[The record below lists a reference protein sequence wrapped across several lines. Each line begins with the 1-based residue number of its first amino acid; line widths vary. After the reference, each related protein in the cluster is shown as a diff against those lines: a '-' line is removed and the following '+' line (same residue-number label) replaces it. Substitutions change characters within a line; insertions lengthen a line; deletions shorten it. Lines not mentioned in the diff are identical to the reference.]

1 MLPTEPQSKLTVSKA
16 WQSTLSSAQTFLR
29 KDSIRQFARKSSSL
43 IMKHPFWVLVIS
55 SLGAHAAFALILPN
69 PLKQTES
76 PREVI
81 VTTLPVVKLPSRQV
95 PTNSKQSQSFV
106 DNLFVKSPTNKLDT
120 SLNVL
125 PSTSFPYF
133 DLNASNDF
141 ENLPLVSNDFE
152 FPPLLNNSPDSGSS
166 QFVPKT
172 QPRMPESQ
180 TLPSS
185 RVTPSSQ
192 IDNSIPAKTPSSDLK
207 PEFQSNG
214 LKTGISSPDPETKNP
229 KDTSKDTKNVKGAA
243 NIDQN
248 EKAISN
254 VSSLYSTDKQIIDLV
269 SRNLIRTTQIAP
281 ENALVSNPDL
291 NREKGIT
298 WIPLKIANVTGK
310 KGAVT
315 FMWLVAPSGEIEAKF
330 LKSSGHK
337 ELDDIARESLKD
349 YKFKPIEDLQSGKYR
364 LVTAKYDFP

>member
-29 KDSIRQFARKSSSL
+29 KDSIRQFARKSSLL

-55 SLGAHAAFALILPN
+55 SLGVHTAFALITPN

-81 VTTLPVVKLPSRQV
+81 VATLPVVKLPPKQL
-95 PTNSKQSQSFV
+95 PTNSKQSQSLV
-106 DNLFVKSPTNKLDT
+106 DNLFVKSLTNKLDT
-120 SLNVL
+120 PLNIL
-125 PSTSFPYF
+125 PSTSFPSF
-133 DLNASNDF
+133 DLNTSDNF
-141 ENLPLVSNDFE
+141 ENLPPVSNNLE
-152 FPPLLNNSPDSGSS
+152 FPPLLNNSPDIDSS
-166 QFVPKT
+166 QVVPKR
-172 QPRMPESQ
+172 QPRPPEPQ
-180 TLPSS
+180 TPPSS
-185 RVTPSSQ
+185 SGL
-192 IDNSIPAKTPSSDLK
+192 IDNITPVKTPNSNLK
-207 PEFQSNG
+207 PEFQSNA
-214 LKTGISSPDPETKNP
+214 LKNGTSSPAPETKNP
-229 KDTSKDTKNVKGAA
+229 KDIKNVKETA
-243 NIDQN
+243 NIAQN

-269 SRNLIRTTQIAP
+269 SKNLIRTTQIAP
-281 ENALVSNPDL
+281 ESALVSNPDL

-298 WIPLKIANVTGK
+298 WIPPKIANVTGK

-315 FMWLVAPSGEIEAKF
+315 FMWLVAPSGEIKTIF

-337 ELDDIARESLKD
+337 ELDDIARESIKD

>member
-125 PSTSFPYF
+125 PSTSFPSF
-133 DLNASNDF
+133 DLNTSDDF
-141 ENLPLVSNDFE
+141 ENLPPVSNDFE
-152 FPPLLNNSPDSGSS
+152 FPPLLNSSSDSDSS
-166 QFVPKT
+166 QTPPLSRT
-172 QPRMPESQ
+172 P
-180 TLPSS
+180 PSGK
-185 RVTPSSQ
+185 
-192 IDNSIPAKTPSSDLK
+192 IDNITPAKTPNSNLK

-214 LKTGISSPDPETKNP
+214 LKTGTSSLDPETKNP

-330 LKSSGHK
+330 LKSSGHQ

>member
-16 WQSTLSSAQTFLR
+16 WQSTLGSAQTFLR

-81 VTTLPVVKLPSRQV
+81 VSTLPVVKLPSRQV
-95 PTNSKQSQSFV
+95 PTNSKQSQSLV
-106 DNLFVKSPTNKLDT
+106 DNLFVKSLTNKLDPP
-120 SLNVL
+120 LNVL
-125 PSTSFPYF
+125 PSTSFPSF
-133 DLNASNDF
+133 DLNTSDSF
-141 ENLPLVSNDFE
+141 ENLPPVSNDLQ
-152 FPPLLNNSPDSGSS
+152 FPPLLNNSPEID
-166 QFVPKT
+166 
-172 QPRMPESQ
+172 
-180 TLPSS
+180 SS
-185 RVTPSSQ
+185 RTPPLSRTPPSGQ
-192 IDNSIPAKTPSSDLK
+192 IDNITPAKTPNSNLK

-214 LKTGISSPDPETKNP
+214 LKTGTSSPDPEIKNP
-229 KDTSKDTKNVKGAA
+229 KDTSKDAKNVKGAA

>member
-29 KDSIRQFARKSSSL
+29 KDSIRQFARKSSFL

-55 SLGAHAAFALILPN
+55 SLGVHTAFALITPN

-81 VTTLPVVKLPSRQV
+81 VSTLPVVKLPPKQL
-95 PTNSKQSQSFV
+95 PTNSKQSQSLV
-106 DNLFVKSPTNKLDT
+106 DNLFVKSLTNKLDT
-120 SLNVL
+120 PLNVL
-125 PSTSFPYF
+125 PSSSFPSF
-133 DLNASNDF
+133 DLNTSDNF
-141 ENLPLVSNDFE
+141 ENLPPVSNDLE
-152 FPPLLNNSPDSGSS
+152 FPPLLNNSPDIDSS
-166 QFVPKT
+166 QVAPKP

-180 TLPSS
+180 TPPSS
-185 RVTPSSQ
+185 RITSSGQ
-192 IDNSIPAKTPSSDLK
+192 IDNITPVKTPSSNLK

-214 LKTGISSPDPETKNP
+214 LKNGISSPAPETKNP
-229 KDTSKDTKNVKGAA
+229 KDTSKDTKNVKGAT

-291 NREKGIT
+291 NREKGII
-298 WIPLKIANVTGK
+298 WIPPKIANVTGK

-315 FMWLVAPSGEIEAKF
+315 YMWLVAPSGEIEAKF

-337 ELDDIARESLKD
+337 ELDEIARESIKD
-349 YKFKPIEDLQSGKYR
+349 YKFKPIEDVQSGKYR

>member
-43 IMKHPFWVLVIS
+43 IMKHPFWVLLIS
-55 SLGAHAAFALILPN
+55 SLGVHTAFALMTPN

-81 VTTLPVVKLPSRQV
+81 VSTLPVVKLPPKQV
-95 PTNSKQSQSFV
+95 PTNSKQGQSLV

-120 SLNVL
+120 PLNVL
-125 PSTSFPYF
+125 PSTSFPSF
-133 DLNASNDF
+133 DLNTTDNF
-141 ENLPLVSNDFE
+141 ENLPPVSNDFE
-152 FPPLLNNSPDSGSS
+152 FPPLLNNSPEIDSS
-166 QFVPKT
+166 QLAPKT
-172 QPRMPESQ
+172 QPRPEPQ
-180 TLPSS
+180 TPPSS
-185 RVTPSSQ
+185 RVTPSGQ
-192 IDNSIPAKTPSSDLK
+192 IDNLTPAKTPSSNLK
-207 PEFQSNG
+207 PEFQTNG
-214 LKTGISSPDPETKNP
+214 LKNGVSSPAPEIKNP
-229 KDTSKDTKNVKGAA
+229 KDTSKDAKNVKGAA
-243 NIDQN
+243 NLDQN

-254 VSSLYSTDKQIIDLV
+254 VSSLYYTDKQIIDLV
-269 SRNLIRTTQIAP
+269 SRNLIRATQIAP

-291 NREKGIT
+291 TREKGIT
-298 WIPLKIANVTGK
+298 WIPPKIANVTGK

-330 LKSSGHK
+330 LKSSGYK
-337 ELDDIARESLKD
+337 ELDDIARESIKD